1 MQRHQHQHQQWSLE
15 VDRFGTPHTFI
26 DHYSKETTSY
36 DIDYSWMKNG
46 NEKKNKK
53 RGKFKGW
60 VDKSSVF

>member
-1 MQRHQHQHQQWSLE
+1 M
-15 VDRFGTPHTFI
+15 DRFGTPHTFI